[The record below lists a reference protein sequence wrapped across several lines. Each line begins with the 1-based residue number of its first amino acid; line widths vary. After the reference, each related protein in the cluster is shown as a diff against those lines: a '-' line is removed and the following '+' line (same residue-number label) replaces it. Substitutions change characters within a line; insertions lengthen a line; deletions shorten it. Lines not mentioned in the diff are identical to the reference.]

1 MLSVSTL
8 NRILANV
15 PDYKVFH
22 TVAEMDENSRKL
34 AAENPG
40 LVSIFEIGKTSK
52 GYPLYCLKIGSGN
65 KNALLMGC
73 PHPNEPIGA
82 MMLEYFTN
90 ALVKDEELRKELDY
104 TWYIIKS
111 WDADGTMLNEG
122 WFKGPFTLYNYA
134 RNFYRPPGKQQVDW
148 TFPIDHKNLHFHT
161 PISETE
167 AVMRLIEEIR
177 PIFNYSLHNAGF
189 GGVYFYISHPADEI
203 YDALRGTAGKQCIP
217 LNLGEPEAPY
227 LHAYSPAIYQGLGIS
242 ATYDYL
248 EKYGAEHPEILC
260 DTGTCSADFAN
271 NLCNTFT
278 LLTELPYFY
287 DKRVDDLSASDM
299 IRKDAVLANLETS
312 EKANKFIVSTLETVK
327 DWISSENPF
336 KRTLDAFLLY
346 EEGNDATRKMV
357 SENPE
362 YAKISSVAEKFD
374 NLLISRFYKM
384 LSFGLLVRANEYE
397 LQKMKETGLE
407 DTQRQGAFTH
417 ALEISEAELKALCAY
432 LEEQIHYEV
441 VPIQKLV
448 RIQLES
454 GLITADYVCRAA

>member
-1 MLSVSTL
+1 MLTVSTL
-8 NRILANV
+8 NRILTAV

-34 AAENPG
+34 AAEYPD

-52 GYPLYCLKIGSGN
+52 GYPINCLKIGFGS

-82 MMLEYFTN
+82 MMLEYFTK
-90 ALVKDEELRKELDY
+90 ALIEDEALREEMDL

-122 WFKGPFTLYNYA
+122 WFKGPFTLYHYA
-134 RNFYRPPGKQQVDW
+134 RNFYRPPGKLQVDW
-148 TFPIDHKNLHFHT
+148 TFPIDHKELHFHAT
-161 PISETE
+161 IPETE
-167 AVMRLIEEIR
+167 AVMHLIEDIR
-177 PIFNYSLHNAGF
+177 PIFIYTLHNAGF
-189 GGVYFYISHPADEI
+189 GGVYFYISRPAEEI
-203 YDALRGTAGKQCIP
+203 YEGLRATAAKQHVP

-227 LHAYSPAIYQGLGIS
+227 LRAYSPAIYQGMGIS
-242 ATYDYL
+242 ETYDYY
-248 EKYGAEHPEILC
+248 EKYGVEHPEILC
-260 DTGTCSADFAN
+260 DTGTSSSDFAAKH
-271 NLCNTFT
+271 CNAFT

-287 DKRVDDLSASDM
+287 DKRVEDLSASDM
-299 IRKDAVLANLETS
+299 IRKDAVLENLDTS
-312 EKANKFIVSTLETVK
+312 EKANKFIMSTLETVK

-346 EEGNDATRKMV
+346 EKGNDATRKMV
-357 SENPE
+357 NENPE
-362 YAKISSVAEKFD
+362 YAKISTVAEKFD

-384 LSFGLLVRANEYE
+384 LSFGLLIRANEYE
-397 LQKMKETGLE
+397 LQIMNEISLVDVK
-407 DTQRQGAFTH
+407 RQGAFAH
-417 ALEISEAELKALCAY
+417 ALEISEAELKAQCAY

-454 GLITADYVCRAA
+454 GLITADYVRRNA